1 MSNFL
6 LTLLTGVF
14 GGGYSFYTEKLG
26 KTKTQREELT
36 AQLLDEK
43 PNVPVMR
50 KIVNPKDDSGLDL
63 VLFQF
68 QTCPFCCKVRSFLD
82 YSGLS

>member
-1 MSNFL
+1 MDFIA
-6 LTLLTGVF
+6 GFV

-36 AQLLDEK
+36 AQIIDAK
-43 PNVPVMR
+43 PNVQIMR
-50 KIVNPKDDSGLDL
+50 KIENPKDDSGLDL